1 MSEPF
6 STKMEFCKIGP
17 RSMIVVLPAEE
28 SDVKKLSKNLETF
41 DVGKIND
48 VLDQASRLDRFAK

>member
-1 MSEPF
+1 
-6 STKMEFCKIGP
+6 MELCKIGP